1 MPDGT
6 GRDITE
12 PRRTGRDIPPIAVS
26 RTTTEVNPTGS
37 WKYIEPRYEDRVAP
51 CNANCPVGID
61 IEGYLYLLGQGRTEA
76 AAALLLQE
84 NPMPAVTGRVCHHP
98 CEDGC
103 NRANLDEPVAIH
115 SVERRLGDI
124 ALASPPPAAPDPVR
138 DERVAVIGSGPAGLA
153 CAYHLARSGY
163 RVTVFESAPE
173 AGGMLRLGIPE
184 YRLPR
189 AILDRQI
196 ERIASLGI
204 EIRCGTK
211 IGRDLPWSELDG
223 FDAVFAA
230 PGAHVGK
237 DAAIENAA
245 DAPTIRAGLEFLKE
259 VNAGGRPALG
269 EHVVVVGGGNTA
281 MDCARSALRLG
292 SEVTVLY
299 RRTPPEMPAIPQEVK
314 EAKIEGVGFRFLATP
329 TAARTRDGR
338 LLGIECQQMVLG
350 PLDDSGRRRPIPQE
364 EGRFTMIADCVLT
377 AIGED
382 CDLGFL
388 PEGVEIA
395 GGVAVV
401 DELCESTTAR
411 VFVGGDAADL
421 PRSVA
426 DALGSGKRAAIGIDH
441 WLRERAGERVDP
453 PDVAGLRF
461 GANGNLSIARE
472 RGTDPLHRAAPV
484 NEVAGWDRMNPAH
497 FRSVPRNE
505 DHFHAAGDL
514 TASFGE
520 VNFGL
525 SDREFRDEVARCMNC
540 GVCNRCELCLIFCPD
555 MAIHRRADG
564 EGFEIDLRYCKGCGL
579 CAAECPRGAMA
590 MSREES

>member
-1 MPDGT
+1 
-6 GRDITE
+6 
-12 PRRTGRDIPPIAVS
+12 
-26 RTTTEVNPTGS
+26 
-37 WKYIEPRYEDRVAP
+37 
-51 CNANCPVGID
+51 
-61 IEGYLYLLGQGRTEA
+61 
-76 AAALLLQE
+76 
-84 NPMPAVTGRVCHHP
+84 MPAVTGRVCHHP

-124 ALASPPPAAPDPVR
+124 ALAGPAPKPPETLR

-153 CAYHLARSGY
+153 AAYHLARLGY
-163 RVTVFESAPE
+163 RVAVFEAAPA

-196 ERIASLGI
+196 DRIAAIGVD
-204 EIRCGTK
+204 IRCSTA
-211 IGRDLPWSELDG
+211 IGRDIEWSELDE

-237 DAAIENAA
+237 DARIENSGGAR
-245 DAPTIRAGLEFLKE
+245 TIRAGLEFLKE
-259 VNAGGRPALG
+259 VNAGARPALG
-269 EHVVVVGGGNTA
+269 DHVIVVGGGNTA

-292 SEVTVLY
+292 SVVTVLY
-299 RRTPPEMPAIPQEVK
+299 RRTPLEMPAIPQEVK
-314 EAKIEGVGFRFLATP
+314 EARLEGVGFQFLATP
-329 TAARTRDGR
+329 TAARVEDGS
-338 LLGIECQQMVLG
+338 LLGIECQRMELG
-350 PLDDSGRRRPIPQE
+350 PPDDSGRRRPVPVE
-364 EGRFTMIADCVLT
+364 DGRFSMIADFVLT

-382 CDLGFL
+382 CDLAFL
-388 PEGVEIA
+388 PEGVEIS
-395 GGVAVV
+395 GGVAAV

-426 DALGSGKRAAIGIDH
+426 DALGSGKRAALGIDQ
-441 WLRERAGERVDP
+441 WLREQAGEDP
-453 PDVAGLRF
+453 VALDVAALRF
-461 GANGNLSIARE
+461 GAAGNVSIARQ

-484 NEVAGWDRMNPAH
+484 NEVVGFDGMNPAH
-497 FRSVPRNE
+497 FKPAARNE
-505 DHFHAAGDL
+505 DHFHSAGDL

-525 SDREFRDEVARCMNC
+525 SDREMSAEVERCMNC

-555 MAIHRRADG
+555 MAIHRREDG